1 MTIAE
6 REGVLRAENI
16 NLPDSPQC
24 SSHVTCAPPQRGA
37 AELSERQYSTLQA
50 KTTHMPS
57 VADRDAFMSS
67 VRNTDNGCQDPMQAV
82 ANGFV
87 SHSCKRSVVKVP

>member
-1 MTIAE
+1 MTVGV
-6 REGVLRAENI
+6 REDVLRVDNT

-24 SSHVTCAPPQRGA
+24 SSHITCARPQRGA
-37 AELSERQYSTLQA
+37 SELPERQYSTLQA
-50 KTTHMPS
+50 KTTHRPS

-87 SHSCKRSVVKVP
+87 SHSCKRSVLKVP